1 MTKKSFWKKW
11 GIVIVTAMSLFVV
24 VIDTTIL
31 NVSMADVK
39 NDLNTDL
46 PTIQWAIT
54 IYALVMAA
62 FLILGGK
69 LADIFGRK
77 KMFLIGIVLYGIGTL
92 TAALAQDA
100 TTLIIGWSI
109 LEGLGGAIMMPATQS
124 LITEHYSGKDRSIAM
139 GIWGGVAGA
148 GAAFGPIFGGYLTT
162 NASWRWAFG
171 LEIVIVVVAIALSY
185 VIPKSKGLNKKE
197 KLDKVGFALSSLSLT
212 SLVYGIIESSDY
224 GWWKAKK
231 TWELFGNEISFG
243 DLSITPIF
251 ITISMLLMTA
261 FVWWIKKEEKEKK
274 SPLINLNIFKS
285 KQFTSSI
292 IVIGLMA
299 LSQAGIMFTIAPLL
313 QGVRGYNAFE
323 TGITFLPMSIAMMI
337 TAPLSSKLDKII
349 KSKYLIQIGLVLSII
364 SGFIMRSQT
373 DVNIESE
380 DLIIGMAMF
389 GMGMGMVMAQI
400 TNMVMSAVKKKE
412 AGQASGLNS
421 TVRQVGMALGTAVV
435 GTVLLT
441 SMTSGFTDGVKNS
454 KVLPSQVKE
463 SITKQVDNE
472 GMDSLSHQPS
482 SEKNTENP
490 ISQELKSIS
499 DNAIAEGSKDTYY
512 YTSGFFVL
520 ALIASAWLP
529 KEVSEIQD

>member
-24 VIDTTIL
+24 V
-31 NVSMADVK
+31 MADVK

-285 KQFTSSI
+285 RQFTSSI

-299 LSQAGIMFTIAPLL
+299 LSQAGIIFTI
-313 QGVRGYNAFE
+313 V
-323 TGITFLPMSIAMMI
+323 
-337 TAPLSSKLDKII
+337 
-349 KSKYLIQIGLVLSII
+349 
-364 SGFIMRSQT
+364 
-373 DVNIESE
+373 
-380 DLIIGMAMF
+380 
-389 GMGMGMVMAQI
+389 
-400 TNMVMSAVKKKE
+400 
-412 AGQASGLNS
+412 
-421 TVRQVGMALGTAVV
+421 
-435 GTVLLT
+435 
-441 SMTSGFTDGVKNS
+441 
-454 KVLPSQVKE
+454 
-463 SITKQVDNE
+463 
-472 GMDSLSHQPS
+472 
-482 SEKNTENP
+482 
-490 ISQELKSIS
+490 
-499 DNAIAEGSKDTYY
+499 
-512 YTSGFFVL
+512 
-520 ALIASAWLP
+520 
-529 KEVSEIQD
+529 